1 MKLTFTNSFCVVPKV
16 YYQILTTAHIEQ
28 FDLVTSIPDGEVF
41 DQIYDQVHEVIN
53 PNKFKK
59 VIFK

>member
-1 MKLTFTNSFCVVPKV
+1 MTFTNSFCVVPKV

-28 FDLVTSIPDGEVF
+28 FDQVAPLPDGEVF
-41 DQIYDQVHEVIN
+41 DQIYDVIN

-59 VIFK
+59 VIFNEVHK